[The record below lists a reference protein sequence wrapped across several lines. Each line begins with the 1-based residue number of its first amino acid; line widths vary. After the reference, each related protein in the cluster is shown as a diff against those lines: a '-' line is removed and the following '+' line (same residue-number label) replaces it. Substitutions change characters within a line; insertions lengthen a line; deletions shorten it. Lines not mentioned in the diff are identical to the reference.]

1 MVECELPKLKMRV
14 RFPLLAPTK
23 TAPFGVL
30 FLWRIKSNGIEPIR
44 SAKDKN
50 NVCCFYLCKLFVT
63 SY

>member
-30 FLWRIKSNGIEPIR
+30 FLWRKKSNGNR
-44 SAKDKN
+44 TRKGSLSTKTTNVVFVSARA
-50 NVCCFYLCKLFVT
+50 T
-63 SY
+63 

>member
-30 FLWRIKSNGIEPIR
+30 YWGEKRVTEIEHER

-50 NVCCFYLCKLFVT
+50 NKCCFYLCKLFVT